1 MKHVAHTV
9 AGQTILLKYIPF
21 KLAKPN
27 ESISQKFFK
36 TIFPGVDL
44 SDHIIDVVFVLF
56 DNDGDGKLSNKEFVR
71 IMYFI
76 EARL

>member
-1 MKHVAHTV
+1 MY
-9 AGQTILLKYIPF
+9 ILF

-27 ESISQKFFK
+27 ESISRFFFI
-36 TIFPGVDL
+36 IFPGVDL

-71 IMYFI
+71 II
-76 EARL
+76 VPNHLLH